1 MWAMSGDL
9 GHVAG
14 GMRLV
19 PCIEGRLA
27 ATVRIG
33 KDSHTRSIAENPKV
47 ERRVMENENFY
58 TYLLHATA
66 GFGVKRY
73 DGVNLRAEFTLEETP
88 WSGVYKQRRWHNNQ
102 AFNVPDDLRF
112 VNVGNDPQ
120 PSTSG
125 TIAHTPQLRSRF
137 GKHFSAPSCL
147 HCALALTPT
156 SFASF
161 VSRRAGFFQRAE

>member
-1 MWAMSGDL
+1 M
-9 GHVAG
+9 
-14 GMRLV
+14 
-19 PCIEGRLA
+19 
-27 ATVRIG
+27 
-33 KDSHTRSIAENPKV
+33 V

-73 DGVNLRAEFTLEETP
+73 TGVNPRAEFTLEETP
-88 WSGVYKQRRWHNNQ
+88 WSGSGVYKQRRWRITQ

-112 VNVGNDPQ
+112 VKVGNDPQ

-137 GKHFSAPSCL
+137 GKHLVHPHACM
-147 HCALALTPT
+147 LAL
-156 SFASF
+156 
-161 VSRRAGFFQRAE
+161 RACLDANIICILRFETRWVLSAN